1 MAAPAPETPFV
12 LLLKADSEHPLPDDD
27 AEVSTDLMSYGVIF
41 KKGKKFAPE
50 RLELLAGLMW
60 VHAHQADLHVVWPT
74 ASDAQHRSL
83 ATALRLDHDKDA
95 VNPAFLAM
103 VVRRVLA
110 TIPPGATPE
119 KRKAPS
125 DIAEGQI
132 KKPGDDE
139 AAAAATGQAPP
150 KKGKPAKKPRKPAS
164 PSSSCGEDN
173 SAASSDVEVTGSTGP
188 LPCMPS
194 LLGAG
199 PEFAALVAAKCLLP
213 WVATS
218 ALETQIPAAYRSH
231 LFRGKMWDNI
241 ERRKYDK
248 MISDQKSSSGKA
260 QRRENPNKVACPHRL
275 SFAYS
280 NDEEMLIEAQHLAMV
295 CSGETLS
302 DFAGEEGRLFG
313 GLRGRSD
320 FVLVTKSLQEHW
332 TDVSLA
338 VERSENI
345 GAPAIS
351 SLFDAVNTCL
361 ERRYDR
367 FACFLAPGRLREEVL
382 ANVARQL
389 GELRTYFSTFMRN
402 LSDRCTRRP
411 YAEQAHFAGSRYIAL
426 LGPAVR
432 FLLDVD
438 GAAPGLAT
446 VYPGGGGGGAGGRF
460 GPSTPP
466 AATPPPA
473 RRRLGGVSFA
483 DGTFGDPP
491 SSPAPPP
498 PAYSPL
504 PPAPAGWQYAPMYST
519 GPATYVPPA
528 GSPFPPP
535 PPYQPFPSL
544 ANSGPWAGYPHAPP
558 PPATPP
564 APTPPAQPQP
574 RLRSAIKTEP
584 ESSPRPPFLSQPQHV
599 WLTGPGYNAVPAGDT
614 RSPPCGC
621 ASKHGPTYQ
630 PGPHATWDCPHRYIS
645 RYGSCPGFLMTGMRD
660 PQQWSGDNLTRGAK
674 DAWIKLIETLNLPLP
689 SGPGGRAPDFSS

>member
-27 AEVSTDLMSYGVIF
+27 AGVSTDLMSYGVLF
-41 KKGKKFAPE
+41 KKGKRFAPE

-74 ASDAQHRSL
+74 ASEAQHRSL

-110 TIPPGATPE
+110 NIPPGATPE

-125 DIAEGQI
+125 DTAEGQI
-132 KKPGDDE
+132 KKPGDDG

-164 PSSSCGEDN
+164 SSSSCGEDT

-199 PEFAALVAAKCLLP
+199 PEFAALVAAKCSLP

-218 ALETQIPAAYRSH
+218 ALETQIPAAHRSH

-280 NDEEMLIEAQHLAMV
+280 NDEEMLIEAHHLAMV

-389 GELRTYFSTFMRN
+389 GELRTYFATFMRN
-402 LSDRCTRRP
+402 LSDRCTRRA
-411 YAEQAHFAGSRYIAL
+411 YAEQAAFAGSRYIAL
-426 LGPAVR
+426 LGPAAR

-438 GAAPGLAT
+438 GSSSGIADLLAS
-446 VYPGGGGGGAGGRF
+446 GGGGASSGRLNHPP
-460 GPSTPP
+460 PS
-466 AATPPPA
+466 AAAPPPA
-473 RRRLGGVSFA
+473 RRRLAGVTFA
-483 DGTFGDPP
+483 EGTNGDPP
-491 SSPAPPP
+491 PSPA
-498 PAYSPL
+498 PL
-504 PPAPAGWQYAPMYST
+504 PPAYTQLPHPPPGWQYAPMYST
-519 GPATYVPPA
+519 TPASYSPPA

-535 PPYQPFPSL
+535 PPYQPFSPP
-544 ANSGPWAGYPHAPP
+544 AQGGAWAGYTTPT
-558 PPATPP
+558 PPATPAP
-564 APTPPAQPQP
+564 APAPQP
-574 RLRSAIKTEP
+574 RPRPIIKVEP
-584 ESSPRPPFLSQPQHV
+584 EAPPRAPPFLSQPQHV
-599 WLTGPGYNAVPAGDT
+599 WLTGPGYNAVPAGDS

-621 ASKHGPTYQ
+621 GSKHGPTYQ
-630 PGPHATWDCPHRYIS
+630 PGPHATWDCPLRYIA

-660 PQQWSGDNLTRGAK
+660 PQQWAGDNLTRGAK
-674 DAWIKLIETLNLPLP
+674 DAWIKLIQQLDLPLP
-689 SGPGGRAPDFSS
+689 TGPGGRAPNFSS